1 MKKKLPNNFTVLIGG
16 EKGGTGKSTI
26 ATNIAL
32 MLKLAGYDTHL
43 VDCDKQM
50 SSLKLASRRSANEIQ
65 PQLICTHLQGDQL
78 QVPLADLSGKYEAVV
93 IDSGGQDSVELRS
106 AMISPSV
113 SLLIVP
119 IQPGFF
125 DVETLMDMNKL
136 VSTSKIYNPN
146 LQSKCL
152 ISRAST
158 HYLDTTAEEARSF
171 IQAELDSLT
180 DLTTVVHDRKPFG
193 YSVATGE
200 CVYEYEQRAR
210 SKDKKATS
218 EICSLFQ
225 EITGIKFSN
234 SAKGRKSK

>member
-1 MKKKLPNNFTVLIGG
+1 MKKKKLPDNFTVLIGG

-26 ATNIAL
+26 AINIAL

-50 SSLKLASRRSANEIQ
+50 SSLKLSSRRSANEIE
-65 PQLICTHLQGDQL
+65 PQLVCTHLQGDQL
-78 QVPLADLSGKYEAVV
+78 QVPLADLSEKYEAVV

-113 SLLIVP
+113 NQIIVP

-125 DVETLMDMNKL
+125 DVETLMGMNKL
-136 VSTSKIYNPN
+136 VSTSKIYNPK
-146 LQSKCL
+146 LESKCL

-158 HYLDTTAEEARSF
+158 HYQDTTASEARAF
-171 IQAELDSLT
+171 IQSELDALK
-180 DLTTVVHDRKPFG
+180 DMETVVRDRKPYG
-193 YSVATGE
+193 YSVASGE
-200 CVYEYEQRAR
+200 CVYEYENRTRA
-210 SKDKKATS
+210 KDKKATK

-225 EITGIKFSN
+225 EITGFEFTN
-234 SAKGRKSK
+234 MYEGRN

>member
-1 MKKKLPNNFTVLIGG
+1 MKKKLPDNFTVLIGG

-26 ATNIAL
+26 ATNMAL

-50 SSLKLASRRSANEIQ
+50 SSLKLSSRRSANEIK

-78 QVPLADLSGKYEAVV
+78 QVPLADLSEKYEAVV

-113 SLLIVP
+113 TLLVVP

-146 LQSKCL
+146 LEARCL

-158 HYLDTTAEEARSF
+158 HYLDTTAEEARVF
-171 IQAELDSLT
+171 IQSELNSLK
-180 DLTTVVHDRKPFG
+180 DMKTVIRDRKPFG

-200 CVYEYEQRAR
+200 CVYEYELRTHA
-210 SKDKKATS
+210 KEKKATS
-218 EICSLFQ
+218 EICDLFQ
-225 EITGIKFSN
+225 EITGFKFIN
-234 SAKGRKSK
+234 SYEGRK